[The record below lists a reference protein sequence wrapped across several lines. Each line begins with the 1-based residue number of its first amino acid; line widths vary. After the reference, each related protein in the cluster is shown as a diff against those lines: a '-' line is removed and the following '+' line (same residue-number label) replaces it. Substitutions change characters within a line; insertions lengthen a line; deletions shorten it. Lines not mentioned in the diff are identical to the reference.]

1 MPGIITQQRGN
12 TGSYSNDESTSFLKF
27 TKFILRM
34 LVYFFKFLLG
44 YNYFYWYSLFYW
56 CFWTVMLEKTLES
69 PSDCK
74 EILNIH
80 LKDWCWSWSSNSLA
94 TCCKE
99 LTHWKRPWCWER
111 LKAGGEGD
119 DRGWDGWMASPTRW
133 AWVWVNSESWW
144 WTGRPVKLRPHGVA
158 KSGTQ
163 LSDWTEDS
171 YFTIL
176 WEFLPYSKVNRLYV
190 YICESES
197 HSVVSDSATPR
208 TIQSIKFSRAEYWSG

>member
-111 LKAGGEGD
+111 LKAGGERD
-119 DRGWDGWMASPTRW
+119 NSKWDGWMVINSTDMSLRKLSEGQGSLACCSPCSHKALDT
-133 AWVWVNSESWW
+133 
-144 WTGRPVKLRPHGVA
+144 
-158 KSGTQ
+158 TQ
-163 LSDWTEDS
+163 WLNNNNNN
-171 YFTIL
+171 F
-176 WEFLPYSKVNRLYV
+176 V
-190 YICESES
+190 
-197 HSVVSDSATPR
+197 
-208 TIQSIKFSRAEYWSG
+208 G